1 MRDSDEVLYA
11 PFDIDTHKKTFKNYL
26 EVVLLEDGTPE
37 YAVPSHQEKAI
48 SIGME
53 KRGMSREEF
62 YHSCPREYW
71 CDVMK
76 WLHIETGVV
85 FVWNDGIVGRPNAA
99 QADTLKTLSEHGLY
113 YGFIPVTT

>member
-1 MRDSDEVLYA
+1 MRDADEVLYA
-11 PFDIDTHKKTFKNYL
+11 PFDIETHKKTFTNYL

-62 YHSCPREYW
+62 YYSCPQEYW
-71 CDVMK
+71 CDVMT
-76 WLHIETGVV
+76 WLNLETGVV

-99 QADTLKTLSEHGLY
+99 QTGTLKMLSEHGLY
-113 YGFIPVTT
+113 YGVVPVTT